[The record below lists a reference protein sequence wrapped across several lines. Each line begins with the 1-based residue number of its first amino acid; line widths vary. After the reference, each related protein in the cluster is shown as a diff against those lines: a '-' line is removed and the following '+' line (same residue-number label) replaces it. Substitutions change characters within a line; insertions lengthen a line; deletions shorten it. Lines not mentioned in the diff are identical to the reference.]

1 MKVEDQVII
10 YFSLDRVGSIAN
22 TGLGVKR
29 LGEVGERLIMFKSGL
44 PNRNNDSGVTVSM
57 LRAPRS
63 AV

>member
-29 LGEVGERLIMFKSGL
+29 LEEVD
-44 PNRNNDSGVTVSM
+44 NV
-57 LRAPRS
+57 
-63 AV
+63 